1 MRRSRV
7 AVVTGGGRGIGAA
20 IAEALGGQDVHV
32 VTIDPLVTLDG
43 HADPDRP
50 VEPTTADRIVAAGG
64 SAVASN
70 ASVTDREQI
79 DRVFAEVVADHG
91 GIDAVVNVAG
101 ITRPTS
107 YATGSEED
115 WRAVLEVHLDGYLNV
130 LRAALD
136 HMAAAGTGRIL
147 GVTSGAGWRPGDAGA
162 YSCAKRAVAALTWQI
177 GAIAPAGISVNAL
190 SPIALTRMVTAA
202 MAARPKRTTAGPTSG
217 GLRLG
222 AGMPAPD
229 QIAPFAA
236 HLLGA
241 EAEWIR
247 GRVLFNAG
255 SEVAVVD
262 PPRIV
267 EVVGLDSHEQLAL
280 RLDQVVGGAFV
291 PAHDQQATTGGANPR
306 FGEPDGGAAADTPGA
321 RVAVIGGPDDAVA
334 TVVGALRR
342 RGVHAVV
349 RHDTSDIDGLLSAA
363 AALAALAANDGMPD
377 AVILLAGPAGRPDPA
392 GDWNEVLAAHQGI
405 SERILADAAWAR
417 AVAELSAT
425 SQRSIRLIGVI
436 PGESTGDR
444 SRAQAA
450 AQLARS
456 ASSATDGRVVA
467 TTIEARCGV
476 TSEVIGELA
485 ACLAVHP
492 DAAALTG
499 AHLLARDDWVGLCR
513 HPRAGASI
521 VTGHNGLP
529 PWFDAALHD
538 VIGDR

>member
-1 MRRSRV
+1 V

-91 GIDAVVNVAG
+91 RIDAVVNVAG

-115 WRAVLEVHLDGYLNV
+115 WRSVLEVHLDGYLNV
-130 LRAALD
+130 LRAALT
-136 HMAAAGTGRIL
+136 HMAPAGTGRIL
-147 GVTSGAGWRPGDAGA
+147 GITSGAGWRPGDAGA

-177 GAIAPAGISVNAL
+177 GAIAPPGISINAL

-202 MAARPKRTTAGPTSG
+202 MAARPKRTTTGPTSG

-267 EVVGLDSHEQLAL
+267 EVVGLDGHEQLAL

-291 PAHDQQATTGGANPR
+291 PAHNQQATTGGANPR

-342 RGVHAVV
+342 RGGEQPLLLDTSGISGPDAATGALAHLDERAMPIDAVV
-349 RHDTSDIDGLLSAA
+349 
-363 AALAALAANDGMPD
+363 
-377 AVILLAGPAGRPDPA
+377 LLADGASEPTTGN
-392 GDWNEVLAAHQGI
+392 DWRDVLSSHEGLPE
-405 SERILADAAWAR
+405 SVLADASWAR
-417 AVAELSAT
+417 ATAELSA
-425 SQRSIRLIGVI
+425 RSDRPVRLVTIV
-436 PGESTGDR
+436 PAATTGGR

-456 ASSATDGRVVA
+456 AGSATDGRVVA
-467 TTIEARCGV
+467 TTIEARGSAASDV
-476 TSEVIGELA
+476 LGELA
-485 ACLAVHP
+485 AHLAVHP
-492 DAAALTG
+492 DAAALSG
-499 AHLLARDDWVGLCR
+499 AHLLADDDWVGLCR

-521 VTGHNGLP
+521 VTGQNGLP

-538 VIGDR
+538 VIGER